1 MHDSSEGRI
10 AARIAAIAVHL
21 PEAVLD
27 NHELSR
33 CFPIWE
39 AEQIEAKL
47 GIRERRI
54 AAPDETAGDLAVAAA
69 EKLFAAHDIDRQEI
83 DFLLLCTQTPDY
95 PIPGV
100 ACMVQD
106 RLGLPKRVG
115 ALDVALG
122 CSGYVYCLSLAAGLI
137 AAGAARRVLLLTADT
152 YSKIIHPGDRSV
164 RPLFGDG
171 ATASLIEADG
181 AAQSHVG
188 PFVFGTD
195 GSGARHLILE
205 AGGTRLP
212 RSPETART
220 REDASGV
227 VRSADTL
234 AMNGPAILAF
244 TNREVP
250 GSFDELLSKARWSRE
265 TVDFVVAHQANK
277 FMLDTLA
284 KKLRVPAS
292 LLPHRFAD
300 TGNTV
305 SSTIPIALAALQ
317 QEGVLTR
324 GNRVVLLGFG
334 VGLSWAGAALTW

>member
-1 MHDSSEGRI
+1 MHAPPGKI
-10 AARIAAIAVHL
+10 AARIAAISVHL
-21 PEAVLD
+21 PETILD
-27 NHELSR
+27 NETLSR
-33 CFPIWE
+33 DFPIWQ
-39 AEQIEAKL
+39 ADQIEAKL

-54 AAPDETAGDLAVAAA
+54 AGPDETAGDLAVAAA
-69 EKLFAAHDIDRQEI
+69 EKLFASGAIERDQI
-83 DFLLLCTQTPDY
+83 DFLLVCTQTPDHA
-95 PIPGV
+95 IPGV
-100 ACMVQD
+100 ACIVQD
-106 RLGLPKRVG
+106 RLGLSKQTG

-137 AAGAARRVLLLTADT
+137 AAGAARRILLITTDT

-171 ATASLIEADG
+171 ATASLIEGDSDTR
-181 AAQSHVG
+181 SHIG

-212 RSPETART
+212 RSKDTARS

-234 AMNGPAILAF
+234 SMNGPAILAF

-250 GSFDELLSKARWSRE
+250 GSFDALLAKAEWSRDGINR
-265 TVDFVVAHQANK
+265 VIAHQANK

-284 KKLRVPAS
+284 KKLRIPAE

-305 SSTIPIALAALQ
+305 SSTIPIALAALHE
-317 QEGVLTR
+317 EGLLKR
-324 GNRVVLLGFG
+324 GEKIVLLGFG

>member
-1 MHDSSEGRI
+1 MHAPSGKI

-21 PEAVLD
+21 PETILD
-27 NHELSR
+27 NETLSR
-33 CFPIWE
+33 DFPIWQ
-39 AEQIEAKL
+39 ADQIEAKL

-54 AAPDETAGDLAVAAA
+54 AGFGETAGDLAVAAA
-69 EKLFAAHDIDRQEI
+69 EKLFVSGAIERDQI
-83 DFLLLCTQTPDY
+83 DFLLVCTQTPDHA
-95 PIPGV
+95 IPGV
-100 ACMVQD
+100 ACIVQD
-106 RLGLPKRVG
+106 RLGLSKQTG

-122 CSGYVYCLSLAAGLI
+122 CSGYVYCLSLATGLI
-137 AAGAARRVLLLTADT
+137 AAGAARRILLITTDT

-171 ATASLIEADG
+171 ATASLIEG
-181 AAQSHVG
+181 ASGTRSHIG

-212 RSPETART
+212 RSEETARS

-234 AMNGPAILAF
+234 SMNGPAILAF

-250 GSFDELLSKARWSRE
+250 GSFDALLAKAEWSRDGIDR
-265 TVDFVVAHQANK
+265 VIAHQANK

-284 KKLRVPAS
+284 KKLRIPAE

-305 SSTIPIALAALQ
+305 SSTIPIALAALHE
-317 QEGVLTR
+317 EGSLTR
-324 GNRVVLLGFG
+324 GEKIVLLGFG